1 MLQLGLILFAAINLV
16 AIYHSL
22 QAARHLNPSARDAGW
37 KFITRGT
44 FAQKSE
50 FTERGWRHRN
60 LALLLHTVGFAVG
73 ALAVLLS

>member
-1 MLQLGLILFAAINLV
+1 MLRLGLILFVSINLV

-22 QAARHLNPSARDAGW
+22 QAARHLNPGAADAGW

-44 FAQKSE
+44 FASRSE

-60 LALLLHTVGFAVG
+60 LALLLHTVAFAVG
-73 ALAVLLS
+73 AVAVLLS